1 MSSTAP
7 EPGVDEPDTGAGPGL
22 GRAPDDRA
30 PDDRAP
36 DDRASGDGRPVV
48 LEPTPPGMWGMMLG
62 TAVAVLAP
70 LFGFLVGGM
79 FGPGTTGDTVDPM
92 FLSLF
97 TGIVIGGVGLL
108 VAIAGGARLWRH
120 FHHRDATDT

>member
-7 EPGVDEPDTGAGPGL
+7 EPTVDEPDSEL
-22 GRAPDDRA
+22 D
-30 PDDRAP
+30 
-36 DDRASGDGRPVV
+36 DGRPVV
-48 LEPTPPGMWGMMLG
+48 LEPTPPGMWRVLLG

-79 FGPGTTGDTVDPM
+79 FGAGTTGDTVDPM

-97 TGIVIGGVGLL
+97 TGIVIGGIGVL

-120 FHHRDATDT
+120 FHQKNAAETDVSEPSAT

>member
-22 GRAPDDRA
+22 GRAPDE
-30 PDDRAP
+30 RAP

-70 LFGFLVGGM
+70 LFGLLVGGM
-79 FGPGTTGDTVDPM
+79 FGPGTTGDTADPA
-92 FLSLF
+92 FVTLC
-97 TGIVIGGVGLL
+97 TGIVLC
-108 VAIAGGARLWRH
+108 GAR
-120 FHHRDATDT
+120 